1 MKTVRVE
8 VKRSPGDSNRNE
20 PGGDQSAIAGAIGL
34 EGLRVEV
41 MSPAVELGDH
51 ALIPPQAVDLKCPRP
66 DLNAR
71 IDLGTRK
78 SPLAEECLK
87 VHLQVA
93 AGDVQAESA
102 ALDDLPEHRHSPP
115 PAMASQQGGQPHHVG
130 DAAGPRLYSQ
140 PAAGARGRALTRGRV
155 ASGQASSPRSV
166 LYAPFVGGD
175 SALVH
180 ANAGPR
186 ESTDL
191 SRHVGIARPPDHSV
205 QRTRRPMAEDR
216 PGAGGEH
223 GGHPTPEIGELS
235 PPDGQHPAMNDVK
248 SLLSDPHADRPIR
261 EPTVAQLS
269 AGDNPV
275 LLLSERR
282 DPPLTRTSRK
292 FGTTIGAK
300 LRLGGHAP
308 RLAGRV

>member
-1 MKTVRVE
+1 
-8 VKRSPGDSNRNE
+8 
-20 PGGDQSAIAGAIGL
+20 
-34 EGLRVEV
+34 
-41 MSPAVELGDH
+41 
-51 ALIPPQAVDLKCPRP
+51 
-66 DLNAR
+66 
-71 IDLGTRK
+71 
-78 SPLAEECLK
+78 
-87 VHLQVA
+87 
-93 AGDVQAESA
+93 
-102 ALDDLPEHRHSPP
+102 
-115 PAMASQQGGQPHHVG
+115 
-130 DAAGPRLYSQ
+130 
-140 PAAGARGRALTRGRV
+140 
-155 ASGQASSPRSV
+155 
-166 LYAPFVGGD
+166 
-175 SALVH
+175 
-180 ANAGPR
+180 
-186 ESTDL
+186 
-191 SRHVGIARPPDHSV
+191 
-205 QRTRRPMAEDR
+205 MAEDR

-223 GGHPTPEIGELS
+223 GGHPTPEIGQLS